1 MEEQNINI
9 ENRTSR
15 VRKRAEKKDMLE
27 VER

>member
-1 MEEQNINI
+1 MEEQNINT